1 VAPDIGHSVGR
12 SSIVDASGDATVVQ
26 VAATPHSI
34 VMSHDG
40 AHAYVT
46 HFRSGMVSVLNT
58 TTNVVEK
65 SLQTNPGLYGA
76 ALSENGK
83 FLHVVHPDSEFV
95 DTIEISTGQ
104 SVSDGVG
111 VKAYGLS
118 MGSGGK
124 LYAARALDDSIE
136 VFGVVSISALFEAG
150 LLDSLV
156 RSIARLN
163 RVDFPVALAASPD
176 GSRLYVSNYFSGT
189 VEVIDTTE
197 VKVGDFTSN
206 ATVVATIPVSPNPY
220 GITVAPD
227 ASRVFVAHFQR
238 DNIVS
243 VIDTASHSVTTI
255 MDVRNGP
262 VRGVAVTPDGARLYV
277 TNYFESSV
285 SIITL

>member
-1 VAPDIGHSVGR
+1 
-12 SSIVDASGDATVVQ
+12 
-26 VAATPHSI
+26 
-34 VMSHDG
+34 
-40 AHAYVT
+40 
-46 HFRSGMVSVLNT
+46 VLNT

-76 ALSENGK
+76 ALSVNGK

-104 SVSDGVG
+104 TVSDGVG

-124 LYAARALDDSIE
+124 MYAACALDDSIE

-150 LLDSLV
+150 LLDSVV

-163 RVDFPVALAASPD
+163 GVDFPVALVASPD

-189 VEVIDTTE
+189 VQVIDITE
-197 VKVGDFTSN
+197 EKVGDFTSN

-220 GITVAPD
+220 GITAD
-227 ASRVFVAHFQR
+227 AKRVFVAHFLH

-243 VIDTASHSVTTI
+243 IIDTASHSVTRI
-255 MDVRNGP
+255 IDVSHGP